1 MRSKT
6 AALGSALAPLV
17 AALLCAAAPPRPL
30 PAAWLQGEP
39 TIAPGTDKGV
49 FVWTDDKGV
58 HVRWSFGGQ
67 VVLLSGRLKADKD
80 LGAIT
85 RVNELAGGW
94 AQLGGKRVALF
105 SATARAELDGF
116 DLAAPAG
123 ALVEL
128 EVQLDARPADPALVF
143 FGAGQAGAK
152 ALPARFA
159 VR

>member
-39 TIAPGTDKGV
+39 TIAPGT
-49 FVWTDDKGV
+49 DKGV